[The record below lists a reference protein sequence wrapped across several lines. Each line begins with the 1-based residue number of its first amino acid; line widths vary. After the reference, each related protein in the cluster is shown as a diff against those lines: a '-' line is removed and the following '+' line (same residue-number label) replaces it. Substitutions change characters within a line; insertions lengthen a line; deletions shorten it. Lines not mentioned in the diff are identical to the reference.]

1 MKKQF
6 ASALAA
12 TSILLAP
19 ALSLAATYE
28 IDPAHS
34 TAQFT
39 VRHMM
44 VTNVRGVFGKIAGTL
59 KLDDKDVTKSTVEA
73 TIDASTIDT
82 GNEKRDGHLKSP
94 DFFDVEKNPNLIFK
108 STKVEKAGKGKL
120 KVTGDLTM
128 RGVTKPAVLDVT
140 WPENEVKVPAEMG
153 GGVKRGAT
161 ATTKINRKDF
171 GISWNSKMDGGGVV
185 VGDEVAISIELE
197 LDKKDAAPAAT
208 DSKGTK

>member
-1 MKKQF
+1 MKKHIV
-6 ASALAA
+6 SALAA
-12 TSILLAP
+12 SSILLVP

-28 IDPAHS
+28 IDGAHS

-44 VTNVRGVFGKIAGTL
+44 VTNVRGVFGKVVGTVNV
-59 KLDDKDVTKSTVEA
+59 DEKDVTKSTVEA
-73 TIDASTIDT
+73 TIDAATIDT

-128 RGVTKPAVLDVT
+128 RGVTKPAVLEVV
-140 WPENEVKVPAEMG
+140 WPENEVKVPVEMG

-161 ATTKINRKDF
+161 ATTKLNRKDF

-185 VGDEVAISIELE
+185 VSDEVAISIELE
-197 LDKKDAAPAAT
+197 LDKKDTAAPT
-208 DSKGTK
+208 DSKASK